1 MKKLL
6 LSLWVLMTSLTTMA
20 QGWPSQYE
28 GVMLQGFYWDSYKE
42 SKWTVLESQA
52 DELSQYFKLVW
63 IPQSGNC
70 KGTSMGYDDYWWF
83 PGNNNNASYNS
94 SFGTETELRSMI
106 NTFKSKGI
114 GTIADVVINH
124 RKNRSNWVDFPTETY
139 NGQQYKLLS
148 TDICKYDD
156 KYYDD
161 KTKKWVYPTLDWADD
176 ARSHVAHGRDRLAVL
191 VGVLME
197 HVGVV
202 AADDEAVELLV
213 DGSALLAGDIAVMAV
228 LNVGAG
234 DRRIP
239 FHQRVLDKL
248 LHFLNGNIA
257 LSLRGLAR
265 NIDRDKRHERLGI
278 AFPDRRVCPA
288 YRRLYPRLVKLRDAP
303 VALYNL
309 LHATLPPCRS

>member
-106 NTFKSKGI
+106 STFKTKGI

-161 KTKKWVYPTLDWADD
+161 KTKKWVYPTLDWATTNNYEL
-176 ARSHVAHGRDRLAVL
+176 SSNRDTGEDWPGMRDLDHKSENVQNTVKAYL
-191 VGVLME
+191 KM
-197 HVGVV
+197 
-202 AADDEAVELLV
+202 LLN
-213 DGSALLAGDIAVMAV
+213 D
-228 LNVGAG
+228 
-234 DRRIP
+234 
-239 FHQRVLDKL
+239 
-248 LHFLNGNIA
+248 
-257 LSLRGLAR
+257 
-265 NIDRDKRHERLGI
+265 LG
-278 AFPDRRVCPA
+278 
-288 YRRLYPRLVKLRDAP
+288 
-303 VALYNL
+303 
-309 LHATLPPCRS
+309 